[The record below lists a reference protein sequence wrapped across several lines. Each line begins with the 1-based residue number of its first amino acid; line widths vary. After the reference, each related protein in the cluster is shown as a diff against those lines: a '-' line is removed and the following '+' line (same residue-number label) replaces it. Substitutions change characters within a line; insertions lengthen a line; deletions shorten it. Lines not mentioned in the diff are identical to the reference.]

1 MDFLYKVFLTIF
13 IDEILV
19 FIPLSVIFFYT
30 IFYTIE
36 KKFSYLTILILFLPF
51 FFIFYQYSYL
61 PNFFSSM
68 GQDSLTELNADI
80 GEAVF
85 YIKTFF
91 SFLFDAEIF
100 KRNRFWL
107 LLISS
112 LCSGITIYFLLVL
125 YCKKKNKNVLDF
137 YKYLK
142 LTFIFLLLIGF
153 YKIINLTI
161 MSFQAGKDLRAFEFE
176 FRKNIDN
183 HEVVRKSKT
192 PLNVL
197 VYVGESTS
205 AMNMSLYGYP
215 FNNTPWLDSMKNN
228 EKFLK
233 FNNVFANHTHTTP
246 SLLGAFSLCIK
257 QKKKTAQQS
266 LKAKETIYL

>member
-125 YCKKKNKNVLDF
+125 YCKKKK
-137 YKYLK
+137 
-142 LTFIFLLLIGF
+142 
-153 YKIINLTI
+153 
-161 MSFQAGKDLRAFEFE
+161 
-176 FRKNIDN
+176 
-183 HEVVRKSKT
+183 
-192 PLNVL
+192 
-197 VYVGESTS
+197 
-205 AMNMSLYGYP
+205 
-215 FNNTPWLDSMKNN
+215 
-228 EKFLK
+228 
-233 FNNVFANHTHTTP
+233 
-246 SLLGAFSLCIK
+246 
-257 QKKKTAQQS
+257 
-266 LKAKETIYL
+266 